1 MSVTTDIVESWRR
14 PRTVVRRL
22 LDRGGSESF
31 LLTFLLIFLL
41 LAFAAAAPNLARE
54 AFLQPEVPLPQRLFA
69 AALGLLATIP
79 VWYLLAALSHLIARA
94 VGGRGSPYGARL
106 ALFWAL
112 VVISPAMLVHGLVLG
127 MADNPGFS
135 ALFGAGVGA
144 GFVTLWILM
153 LIEVER

>member
-1 MSVTTDIVESWRR
+1 MSVTSDIIESWCR
-14 PRTVVRRL
+14 PRAAVRRL
-22 LDRGGSESF
+22 LERGGSESF

-41 LAFAAAAPNLARE
+41 LAFAAASPNLARE
-54 AFLQPEVPLPQRLFA
+54 AFLKPEVQLPQRLFA

-79 VWYLLAALSHLIARA
+79 VWYLLAALSHLVARA
-94 VGGRGSPYGARL
+94 VGGRGSYYGARL

-112 VVISPAMLVHGLVLG
+112 VVISPAMLVHGLVLA

-135 ALFGAGVGA
+135 ALFGFGVAA

-153 LIEVER
+153 LREVER